1 MGSGSTAVA
10 AVRTGRHYVGY
21 DTDPDYTEAATARV
35 GAERITLSA
44 GGVEP
49 AEGPFA
55 GGESA
60 RVLAATA
67 LADAGF
73 TDVDADARSPAGTDF
88 ALQASDAQ
96 GTHWYVDVAGGFTTG
111 PSGLRRADLLWR
123 AVGMA
128 HTIRAHDPECRVL
141 VLTPELPTS
150 TGRPAMRHL
159 VDSGVPVLDLGAP
172 DLLAQLKALPD

>member
-1 MGSGSTAVA
+1 M
-10 AVRTGRHYVGY
+10 
-21 DTDPDYTEAATARV
+21 
-35 GAERITLSA
+35 
-44 GGVEP
+44 
-49 AEGPFA
+49 
-55 GGESA
+55 
-60 RVLAATA
+60 
-67 LADAGF
+67 ADAGF

-88 ALQASDAQ
+88 ALQARDADKAPA
-96 GTHWYVDVAGGFTTG
+96 GTWTWPGASPPV
-111 PSGLRRADLLWR
+111 RRACAAVLDLLWR

-150 TGRPAMRHL
+150 TGKPAVRHL